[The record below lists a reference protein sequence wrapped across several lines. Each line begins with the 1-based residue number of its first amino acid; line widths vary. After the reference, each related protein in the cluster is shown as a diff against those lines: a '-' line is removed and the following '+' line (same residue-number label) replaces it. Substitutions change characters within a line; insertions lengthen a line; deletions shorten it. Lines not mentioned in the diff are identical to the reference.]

1 MLLNKVWVDCH
12 TKRRTAESTLD
23 FLKLSASDRCFQQP
37 PCKPIFMCQGLNTL
51 HWGWSSPPINRNPYK
66 GYIKPLQLGWWVY
79 QFIPWKTMGGDQ
91 PTHAT
96 TPFIKLLRP
105 NSRRHE
111 CQHFHLHQM
120 APRLRK
126 RVDGGTPRGN
136 DTFVGWFRNP
146 VNSPVEVTR
155 LVVSP
160 IIYISQVQDF
170 VHQQCSPKN

>member
-79 QFIPWKTMGGDQ
+79 QFIPWKQWEVINPPTPPLRSLNSFGQTQGGTNANTSTSTKWHPGWEKEWMG
-91 PTHAT
+91 
-96 TPFIKLLRP
+96 
-105 NSRRHE
+105 
-111 CQHFHLHQM
+111 
-120 APRLRK
+120 APREGMIRLL
-126 RVDGGTPRGN
+126 DGSGIR
-136 DTFVGWFRNP
+136 
-146 VNSPVEVTR
+146 
-155 LVVSP
+155 
-160 IIYISQVQDF
+160 
-170 VHQQCSPKN
+170 